1 MIDLLKPTHIQLISN
16 PLPIYMIIFFE
27 PTFQFFFIKWN
38 VESSPVS
45 FSQHLKFFFFYNL
58 HVLPM
63 IDLPSLL
70 FKHMWS
76 YFLHFLIIHLI
87 SFFII
92 VFILQFRTHNSKEFL
107 EFVRHLKIIHFF
119 LFSFVLGFIGLAM
132 EQG

>member
-1 MIDLLKPTHIQLISN
+1 M
-16 PLPIYMIIFFE
+16 F
-27 PTFQFFFIKWN
+27 
-38 VESSPVS
+38 
-45 FSQHLKFFFFYNL
+45 
-58 HVLPM
+58 
-63 IDLPSLL
+63 DLPSLL
-70 FKHMWS
+70 FEHMWS